1 MLSPPAPGV
10 KATPAGRAG
19 IGFDRGPGRIFNR
32 GVEPSVGSHVGLGAL
47 RGRSVTFAALFAL
60 TLTGFSVISW
70 LKWLLAQAGAHWL
83 ALLVAPTIVLGLLV
97 RKEAEWIPDEQVR
110 RTWARGLVFGS
121 ILAAILSG
129 LLIPDAPEPARA
141 RSAPATVHPQGPRSK

>member
-10 KATPAGRAG
+10 KAAPAGCAG
-19 IGFDRGPGRIFNR
+19 IGFDHGPGRIFNR
-32 GVEPSVGSHVGLGAL
+32 GVNPLSAVTWIWTAL
-47 RGRSVTFAALFAL
+47 RGRSVTCAALFAL

-110 RTWARGLVFGS
+110 RTWARGVVFGS

-129 LLIPDAPEPARA
+129 LLIPDAPEPTRP
-141 RSAPATVHPQGPRSK
+141 RSAPAAVHPQGPRSK